1 MEGSDREL
9 TLTERSPASPGVYAR
24 FAEIPDRGTAQILVG
39 SYLYVPLSADT
50 GDPGRVYWDEVIGVQ
65 VTDIDGGAIGTVIDC
80 YRAGGAEVYVLRT
93 PDGGEL
99 DLPAIASVIVAFKP
113 RDGVI
118 IADLTGSELTPR
130 PPARARPGR
139 RANPARTS

>member
-1 MEGSDREL
+1 
-9 TLTERSPASPGVYAR
+9 
-24 FAEIPDRGTAQILVG
+24 
-39 SYLYVPLSADT
+39 
-50 GDPGRVYWDEVIGVQ
+50 VYWDEVIGVQ
-65 VTDIDGGAIGTVIDC
+65 VTDTDGGAIGTVIDC

-130 PPARARPGR
+130 PPVRARPGR